1 MDIAPILPAIQKPE
15 GAKPTD
21 YVFHGDDPS
30 KPMSLATYDRRWLHY
45 CKDMGFVEDT
55 PETRISKQGKTYVIH
70 NYKPTLTAHS
80 LRHGYAT
87 ILFEADVDVH
97 TAKKLLGHADIKTT
111 MAIYTHLREK
121 KQHESVDK
129 LKAYTQ
135 KGL

>member
-1 MDIAPILPAIQKPE
+1 
-15 GAKPTD
+15 
-21 YVFHGDDPS
+21 
-30 KPMSLATYDRRWLHY
+30 
-45 CKDMGFVEDT
+45 MGFVEDT
-55 PETRISKQGKTYVIH
+55 QETKISKQGKTYVVH
-70 NYKPTLTAHS
+70 NYKPNLTAHS

-87 ILFEADVDVH
+87 ILFEAGVDVH

-111 MAIYTHLREK
+111 MAIYPHLREK